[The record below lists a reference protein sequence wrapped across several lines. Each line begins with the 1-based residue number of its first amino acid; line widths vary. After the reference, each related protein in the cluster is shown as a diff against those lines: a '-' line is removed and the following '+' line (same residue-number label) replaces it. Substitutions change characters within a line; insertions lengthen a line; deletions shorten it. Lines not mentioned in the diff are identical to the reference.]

1 MKLISFY
8 LKKIKII
15 EICLIGFFI
24 RSLTLILY
32 NKLNFGDSQTH
43 REIGQKIFNGDFV
56 PTPIHMPGYG
66 VWLYTFNYLIQNEY
80 GVIFADIIISSLTIY
95 IIYKLSNEIFNDKIV
110 SKIAS
115 LVFAFYPISIFFSVN
130 ILSESLYV
138 FLIFLAILLLYKKHF
153 ILSIVIL
160 VLGIYVKSITYY
172 IAPIIIIIFS
182 RYIYKYRFKKILQNL
197 LKYLIISSFL
207 LSPWWV
213 HNFKKYNQFVNLNF
227 AFGYHLYAGNN
238 PLNKSGGGIGGR
250 DVDHSIIQDPSK
262 HDPTKTDKLFKKEAY
277 NFILNNPYDF
287 LEITLVK
294 FLRFWSFYPY
304 SIKDHKN
311 LDQVDIIKDK
321 NIYKIISFISYGS
334 VFFLSLIFIFSYLR
348 KFFYRLLPL
357 LTIIFLYTF
366 AYTLT
371 IVSMRYRF
379 PIEPILIIFASYSA
393 KEILLKK
400 IK

>member
-1 MKLISFY
+1 
-8 LKKIKII
+8 LK
-15 EICLIGFFI
+15 CFCS
-24 RSLTLILY
+24 R
-32 NKLNFGDSQTH
+32 
-43 REIGQKIFNGDFV
+43 
-56 PTPIHMPGYG
+56 
-66 VWLYTFNYLIQNEY
+66 
-80 GVIFADIIISSLTIY
+80 
-95 IIYKLSNEIFNDKIV
+95 
-110 SKIAS
+110 
-115 LVFAFYPISIFFSVN
+115 IFF
-130 ILSESLYV
+130 
-138 FLIFLAILLLYKKHF
+138 
-153 ILSIVIL
+153 
-160 VLGIYVKSITYY
+160 
-172 IAPIIIIIFS
+172 IIIIIFS
-182 RYIYKYRFKKILQNL
+182 RYIYKHRFKKILQNL

-304 SIKDHKN
+304 TIKDHKN

-334 VFFLSLIFIFSYLR
+334 VFFLSLLFIFSYLR